1 MIQESQT
8 RQLAPN
14 AVTRDDYVSAVTR
27 MASEV
32 WDFHNRW
39 GFGSGM
45 FATADAADII
55 SERTPILA
63 EEIDELSDAVSSMDQ
78 REVTDE
84 AADVLFVALGHI
96 EALGTRG
103 IESVDRVTV
112 KNAAKTEATHAI
124 RIDTGK
130 LLPKQGKPHKWQ

>member
-1 MIQESQT
+1 MIQDSQT
-8 RQLAPN
+8 RQLSPN
-14 AVTRDDYVSAVTR
+14 AVSREDYVSAVTR

-45 FATADAADII
+45 FTTADASDII

-63 EEIDELSDAVSSMDQ
+63 EEIDELSDAVAAKFQ
-78 REVTDE
+78 QEVTDE

-124 RIDTGK
+124 RSDTGK

>member
-1 MIQESQT
+1 MKAGSQT

-14 AVTRDDYVSAVTR
+14 AVSREDYVAAVTR

-45 FATADAADII
+45 FATADASDVI

-63 EEIDELSDAVSSMDQ
+63 EEIDELTEAVAAKSQ
-78 REVTDE
+78 QEVANE

-96 EALGTRG
+96 ESLGTRG
-103 IESVDRVTV
+103 IKSVDRVTV
-112 KNAAKTEATHAI
+112 KNATKTEATHAI